1 MTKFYI
7 SRQPTT
13 TLLPFLG
20 LKPWAKYMALAKKK
34 DDSNSLF
41 FFLLFFLIGDFF
53 FIHLHYQ
60 TCCRLGKEKRLLTY
74 LQKIYIWEKWRSPL
88 VQKPN
93 YETPFHRCA
102 FTSFRVLLR
111 DRAGLVAQRIRAHG
125 CEPPSQGFESLIFAT
140 FFFFFWCLLQYCGDH
155 SLCPMSFF
163 CSYSHDWKISG
174 KFIVSVGPW
183 HMKIYSWLT
192 SLFLSEFLYL

>member
-1 MTKFYI
+1 MSINKRVIHNRVTKFYI

-74 LQKIYIWEKWRSPL
+74 LQKKNIYIYIYIYTHIHTHEK
-88 VQKPN
+88 N
-93 YETPFHRCA
+93 EE
-102 FTSFRVLLR
+102 VLLFKNP
-111 DRAGLVAQRIRAHG
+111 IMK
-125 CEPPSQGFESLIFAT
+125 
-140 FFFFFWCLLQYCGDH
+140 LL
-155 SLCPMSFF
+155 ST
-163 CSYSHDWKISG
+163 SH
-174 KFIVSVGPW
+174 
-183 HMKIYSWLT
+183 L
-192 SLFLSEFLYL
+192 

>member
-1 MTKFYI
+1 MIQILY
-7 SRQPTT
+7 
-13 TLLPFLG
+13 
-20 LKPWAKYMALAKKK
+20 
-34 DDSNSLF
+34 F

-53 FIHLHYQ
+53 YIHLHYQ

-140 FFFFFWCLLQYCGDH
+140 FFFFFGVCYNIVAITVFVQCHFSVVTHMIERYLENLLFQLVHGIWRSTLD
-155 SLCPMSFF
+155 
-163 CSYSHDWKISG
+163 
-174 KFIVSVGPW
+174 
-183 HMKIYSWLT
+183 
-192 SLFLSEFLYL
+192 